1 MKKFQNVESKL
12 KTETDKVSRPGTA
25 STVYSKQKKNV
36 IFGRSTSAFMKKEN
50 LDNKENE
57 GSVLN

>member
-1 MKKFQNVESKL
+1 M
-12 KTETDKVSRPGTA
+12 SRPGTT

-36 IFGRSTSAFMKKEN
+36 AFGRSTSAFLNKETQQ
-50 LDNKENE
+50 NKENE